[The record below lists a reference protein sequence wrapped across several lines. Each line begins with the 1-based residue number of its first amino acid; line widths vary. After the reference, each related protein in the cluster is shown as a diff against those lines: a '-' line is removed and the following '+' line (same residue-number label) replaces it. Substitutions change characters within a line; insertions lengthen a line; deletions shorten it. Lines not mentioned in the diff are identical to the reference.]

1 LRVVATI
8 RGYPF
13 DIITVFEIIRLS
25 FMVKLIINP
34 IKTRRGFIMKKI
46 LILSMSLLAIGQS
59 FAADGI
65 TGLAGKAKDGAIE
78 NAGKAAGFVGEQA
91 GKAANYVGEQA
102 GKGAGYVAGELGKAK
117 TFAGE
122 QAEAGKKAL
131 VAGYEAVIK
140 YAEENPERTALVAAV
155 TVIAGFVA
163 LNMYAKSKARKA
175 ARKAYNERL
184 GYRY

>member
-1 LRVVATI
+1 
-8 RGYPF
+8 
-13 DIITVFEIIRLS
+13 
-25 FMVKLIINP
+25 MVKLIINP

-78 NAGKAAGFVGEQA
+78 NAGKAAGFVGEQAGKGAGFVGEQA